1 MINVVNP
8 HFPDATP
15 IKDPSLLTFN
25 NYNEII
31 TALLTSPSDGRY
43 RELLG
48 NLYHSNREKFGH
60 KSYQEDINNY
70 HQKGFDDE
78 ENEEEE
84 SLMDIL
90 DLLIIDENRKLEMVF
105 ELIDDLDLEV
115 INEMKVRID
124 NRLTH

>member
-1 MINVVNP
+1 MQQN
-8 HFPDATP
+8 H
-15 IKDPSLLTFN
+15 
-25 NYNEII
+25 
-31 TALLTSPSDGRY
+31 
-43 RELLG
+43 
-48 NLYHSNREKFGH
+48 
-60 KSYQEDINNY
+60 INNY

-90 DLLIIDENRKLEMVF
+90 DLLTIDENRKLEMVF

>member
-1 MINVVNP
+1 M
-8 HFPDATP
+8 
-15 IKDPSLLTFN
+15 
-25 NYNEII
+25 
-31 TALLTSPSDGRY
+31 
-43 RELLG
+43 
-48 NLYHSNREKFGH
+48 YHSNREKFGH

-90 DLLIIDENRKLEMVF
+90 DLLTIDENRKLEMVF

-115 INEMKVRID
+115 INEMKVKLIID
-124 NRLTH
+124 LHIKYHLKPEEKKFLKYGGKL

>member
-1 MINVVNP
+1 MQQNQ
-8 HFPDATP
+8 
-15 IKDPSLLTFN
+15 
-25 NYNEII
+25 
-31 TALLTSPSDGRY
+31 
-43 RELLG
+43 
-48 NLYHSNREKFGH
+48 
-60 KSYQEDINNY
+60 SYQEDINNY

-90 DLLIIDENRKLEMVF
+90 DLLTIDENRKLEMVF

>member
-1 MINVVNP
+1 
-8 HFPDATP
+8 
-15 IKDPSLLTFN
+15 
-25 NYNEII
+25 
-31 TALLTSPSDGRY
+31 
-43 RELLG
+43 
-48 NLYHSNREKFGH
+48 
-60 KSYQEDINNY
+60 QEDINNY

-90 DLLIIDENRKLEMVF
+90 DLLTIDENRKLEMVF

>member
-1 MINVVNP
+1 MLKLYYKFN
-8 HFPDATP
+8 FATEP
-15 IKDPSLLTFN
+15 
-25 NYNEII
+25 
-31 TALLTSPSDGRY
+31 
-43 RELLG
+43 
-48 NLYHSNREKFGH
+48 
-60 KSYQEDINNY
+60 QEDINNY

-90 DLLIIDENRKLEMVF
+90 DLLTIDENRKLEMVF

>member
-1 MINVVNP
+1 
-8 HFPDATP
+8 
-15 IKDPSLLTFN
+15 
-25 NYNEII
+25 
-31 TALLTSPSDGRY
+31 
-43 RELLG
+43 
-48 NLYHSNREKFGH
+48 
-60 KSYQEDINNY
+60 SYQEDINNY

-90 DLLIIDENRKLEMVF
+90 DLLTIDENRKLEMVF

>member
-1 MINVVNP
+1 MTLLSVLIPLSIPDQADHVNNIVAIIINMV
-8 HFPDATP
+8 
-15 IKDPSLLTFN
+15 LLQ
-25 NYNEII
+25 
-31 TALLTSPSDGRY
+31 
-43 RELLG
+43 
-48 NLYHSNREKFGH
+48 
-60 KSYQEDINNY
+60 SYQEDINNY

-90 DLLIIDENRKLEMVF
+90 DLLTIDENRKLEMVF

>member
-1 MINVVNP
+1 MLKLYYKFN
-8 HFPDATP
+8 FATEP
-15 IKDPSLLTFN
+15 
-25 NYNEII
+25 
-31 TALLTSPSDGRY
+31 
-43 RELLG
+43 
-48 NLYHSNREKFGH
+48 
-60 KSYQEDINNY
+60 INNY

-90 DLLIIDENRKLEMVF
+90 DLLTIDENRKLEMVF

>member
-1 MINVVNP
+1 FISEIVHTEDSFLLKLYYKFN
-8 HFPDATP
+8 FATEP
-15 IKDPSLLTFN
+15 
-25 NYNEII
+25 
-31 TALLTSPSDGRY
+31 
-43 RELLG
+43 
-48 NLYHSNREKFGH
+48 KFGH

-90 DLLIIDENRKLEMVF
+90 DLLTIDENRKLEMVF

>member
-1 MINVVNP
+1 LFISEIVHTEDSFLLKLYYKFN
-8 HFPDATP
+8 FATEP
-15 IKDPSLLTFN
+15 
-25 NYNEII
+25 
-31 TALLTSPSDGRY
+31 
-43 RELLG
+43 
-48 NLYHSNREKFGH
+48 
-60 KSYQEDINNY
+60 INNY

-90 DLLIIDENRKLEMVF
+90 DLLTIDENRKLEMVF